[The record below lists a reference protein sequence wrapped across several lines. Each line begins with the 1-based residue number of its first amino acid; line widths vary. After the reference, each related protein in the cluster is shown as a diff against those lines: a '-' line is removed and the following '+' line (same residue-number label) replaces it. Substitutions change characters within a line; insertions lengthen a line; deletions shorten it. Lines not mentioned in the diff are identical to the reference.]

1 MSYPENDPQEP
12 KVLPGY
18 FGPAAAPPQ
27 AERVQPAAAAPHHEP
42 ARQPFGQPGAL
53 SLPLPSASLGQA
65 VGRLYG
71 KYAVFGGRASRSE
84 FWWVQLFMAGVIVL
98 AAMLDSLIGTDVVA
112 GLFGMFAL
120 ASIVPCVALTVRRL
134 HDANFS
140 PYPDTFRRRVST
152 HSLPAAARVQRPA
165 VSAASRAMAV
175 VIACSSSGMAN
186 PTRVLWASYSFP
198 VMT

>member
-120 ASIVPCVALTVRRL
+120 ASIVPCLALTVRRL

-140 PYPDTFRRRVST
+140 G
-152 HSLPAAARVQRPA
+152 
-165 VSAASRAMAV
+165 
-175 VIACSSSGMAN
+175 GMAA
-186 PTRVLWASYSFP
+186 LWLVPYVGILIVGILALMPSSPQGARFDKVP
-198 VMT
+198 VRTAL